1 MIYLGTDYFN
11 KYQDTI
17 GYIIGRAIEEK
28 LSYSFIEESI
38 SYSKA
43 FSQFEKSNV
52 TEIAFSSMQKL
63 YYDIFPLYTSKEFDY
78 NPYDIYAWIGYA
90 YVNLFF
96 KLQIT
101 FEALF
106 IVFPISEAIYK
117 YNVYHEMDI
126 SQLIKY
132 VKEKIKYSSLDLIMN
147 YKNISSNDLSTIT
160 GISFSTIQALR
171 YNKRNIDKLE
181 CKKLLILSNAL
192 NVKMESL
199 LSHISFDFQKDE

>member
-63 YYDIFPLYTSKEFDY
+63 YYDIFPLYASKEFDY

-90 YVNLFF
+90 YVHLFF
-96 KLQIT
+96 ELQLT

-106 IVFPISEAIYK
+106 IVFPISEAIHK

-126 SQLIKY
+126 SQLINY
-132 VKEKIKYSSLDLIMN
+132 VKEKIKYSSFDLIMN

-199 LSHISFDFQKDE
+199 LSHINLDFQKDE